1 MLVNKRAEITINAT
15 AEEIWDFLND
25 KNVWFAS
32 NPEEHYATEFFTP
45 EGKITSGAT
54 PGGRFRQQ
62 ESVAGLDADMKGHFL
77 HVDLPKIAVWTGV
90 ATYSLAGG
98 LLKLRVPQSGVVKVE
113 KSQEGRGMTLSHEMY
128 MDFPDTLLGKIAL
141 WYFKKFRDGENALY
155 QHGQREMVYFKTQ
168 IEARKKT
175 SVVANPH

>member
-1 MLVNKRAEITINAT
+1 MLVNRRAEITIDGT

-45 EGKITSGAT
+45 EGKVTSGAI
-54 PGGRFRQQ
+54 PRGRFRQQ
-62 ESVAGLDADMKGHFL
+62 ESVAGFDADMRGHFL

-113 KSQEGRGMTLSHEMY
+113 KSQEGSGMTLSHEMY

-155 QHGQREMVYFKTQ
+155 QHGQREMIYFKTQ

-175 SVVANPH
+175 TVVANPH